1 MVTHKLTTANWDN
14 FVHTFP
20 QIERQFIGFNRVFDL
35 LQKDFEPVN
44 NNFPPFN
51 IQKID
56 DYKFEVQLALA
67 GFKEEDLD
75 VSVEDGTLTIT
86 GDQLQGAVDGE
97 PDNFIHKGIAER
109 KFRRSWS
116 LADTVVV
123 KGAKLK
129 DGVLTV
135 SLENEIPDAKKPK
148 SIEIKTK

>member
-1 MVTHKLTTANWDN
+1 MVKLTTANWDN

-35 LQKDFEPVN
+35 LQKEFEPVT

-56 DYKFEVQLALA
+56 DEKFEIQLALA
-67 GFKEEDLD
+67 GFKEENLD
-75 VSVEDGTLTIT
+75 VIVEDGTLTIK
-86 GDQLQGAVDGE
+86 GDQLQGCINGK

-109 KFRRSWS
+109 KFTRSWS

-135 SLENEIPDAKKPK
+135 SLVNEIPEAKKPK

>member
-1 MVTHKLTTANWDN
+1 MVKLTTANWDN

-20 QIERQFIGFNRVFDL
+20 QKERQFIGFNRVFDL
-35 LQKDFEPVN
+35 LQKDFEPAT

-86 GDQLQGAVDGE
+86 GDQLQGAVDGA

-129 DGVLTV
+129 DAVLTV
-135 SLENEIPDAKKPK
+135 SLENEIPEAKKPK

>member
-1 MVTHKLTTANWDN
+1 MVKLTTANWDN
-14 FVHTFP
+14 FVQTFP

-35 LQKDFEPVN
+35 LQKDFEPAT

-51 IQKID
+51 IQKLD

>member
-1 MVTHKLTTANWDN
+1 MVKLTTANWDN
-14 FVHTFP
+14 FLHTFP

-35 LQKDFEPVN
+35 LQKEFEPVT

-56 DYKFEVQLALA
+56 DEKFEIQLALA
-67 GFKEEDLD
+67 GFKEENLD
-75 VSVEDGTLTIT
+75 VIVEDGTLTIK
-86 GDQLQGAVDGE
+86 GDQLQGCINGK

-109 KFRRSWS
+109 KFTRSWS

-123 KGAKLK
+123 KGAKLE

-135 SLENEIPDAKKPK
+135 SLVNEIPEAKKPK